1 MMMKTSAPMPSID
14 KMTRDR
20 LRKMARRGKLIDE
33 CFKVFAAHVYPS
45 AGPDQTREMRV
56 CFFAGAAEL
65 FAVMNAGLDDGISET
80 DGDLVFM
87 QQWVDELEKFHRN
100 TMTTMM
106 ASGSPQ

>member
-1 MMMKTSAPMPSID
+1 MPSID

-20 LRKMARRGKLIDE
+20 VRKMARRGKLIDE
-33 CFKVFAAHVYPS
+33 CFKVFAAHVYPGS
-45 AGPDQTREMRV
+45 GPNQMREMRV

-87 QQWVDELEKFHRN
+87 QQWVDELESFHRK
-100 TMTTMM
+100 TMATMN
-106 ASGSPQ
+106 ASTKPQ